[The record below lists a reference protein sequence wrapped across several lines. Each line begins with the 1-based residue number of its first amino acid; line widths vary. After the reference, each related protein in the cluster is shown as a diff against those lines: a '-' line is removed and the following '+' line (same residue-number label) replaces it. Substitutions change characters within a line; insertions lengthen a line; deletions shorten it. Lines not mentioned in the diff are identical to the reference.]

1 LNIVRKR
8 MPDGIH
14 GETDGSTIW
23 VDDRLDEV
31 QVVCTIQ
38 HELIHIERGH
48 RHRQPEEVET
58 EVRYETAR
66 RLLPIEAMVGK
77 CRFDVE
83 LTARMLMVTPRVLM
97 DRAATLTDE
106 EAKEVGCNRCRAC
119 PTAAFRFQAPTASEP
134 VGA

>member
-1 LNIVRKR
+1 

-38 HELIHIERGH
+38 HELIHIERGQ
-48 RHRQPEEVET
+48 RRRQPEDVET

-66 RLLPIEAMVGK
+66 RLLPIETMVGK

-97 DRAATLTDE
+97 DRAATLTAE
-106 EAKEVGCNRCRAC
+106 EAVAVGCDRCRAC
-119 PTAAFRFQAPTASEP
+119 PAMAYRFQAPAAAPSA

>member
-38 HELIHIERGH
+38 HELIHVERGH
-48 RHRQPEEVET
+48 QRSQPENVELD
-58 EVRYETAR
+58 VRYETAE
-66 RLLPIEAMVGK
+66 RLLPVESMIGK

-83 LTARMLMVTPRVLM
+83 LTARMLMVTSRVLM

-106 EAKEVGCNRCRAC
+106 EAKAVGCPNCRAC
-119 PTAAFRFQAPTASEP
+119 PAMARRFPRP
-134 VGA
+134 KGA

>member
-8 MPDGIH
+8 MPDGVH

-48 RHRQPEEVET
+48 RRRQPEEVET

-77 CRFDVE
+77 CAFDVE
-83 LTARMLMVTPRVLM
+83 LTARALMVTPRVLM
-97 DRAATLTDE
+97 DRAATLNYDE
-106 EAKEVGCNRCRAC
+106 ARAVGCDRCRAC
-119 PTAAFRFQAPTASEP
+119 PAMAYRFLPAA
-134 VGA
+134 G